1 MSSFFSQVR
10 NAQQYERRKLVMNQ
24 DTNHNLKELA
34 EETKFIKDIV
44 SEPDLI
50 VLCHRSETWEKV
62 GVQLNRSDIPHLCW
76 SYNTIDLGDINVSV
90 LMVRYEEFQDSP
102 AIPVLIMVH
111 ESKMIST
118 HRYFWQKVSEIFPVL
133 GNAKN
138 VYLVTDAEHAVVNSI
153 QEFFPSLD
161 IFFCWNRI
169 LSNARSELESI
180 GITAEDELAQ
190 YEADIRQL
198 LEKESEV
205 AYQLDLAERTK
216 NPDNQWHPVSQVK
229 IALKTYYY

>member
-1 MSSFFSQVR
+1 VR

-44 SEPDLI
+44 SDPDLI
-50 VLCHRSETWEKV
+50 VLCHRSETWDKV
-62 GVQLNRSDIPHLCW
+62 RVQLNRSDIPHLCW
-76 SYNTIDLGDINVSV
+76 SYNTVDLEDIHVSV

-102 AIPVLIMVH
+102 AIPVLLMVH
-111 ESKMIST
+111 ESRMIST
-118 HRYFWQKVSEIFPVL
+118 HRYFWQKVSEFFPEL
-133 GNAKN
+133 GTSNN

-153 QEFFPSLD
+153 RDFFPSLG

-169 LSNARSELESI
+169 LNNARLELETI

-198 LEKESEV
+198 FEKESEV
-205 AYQLDLAERTK
+205 AYQQELAERMK
-216 NPDNQWHPVSQVK
+216 NPENRWHPVSENEIYVTTNIIQ
-229 IALKTYYY
+229 I